1 MINQSNDGRIQA
13 GTPSTGT
20 LIIPLCGPPTASR
33 RKFFKTAAKAGAVAA
48 ATVAMPNIATAG
60 SHATVLKMQAAW
72 PSGANIFFE
81 MAQDYCNMVSD
92 MSGGSLKIDLQPV
105 NAIVKTSEIGAA
117 VSDGIVDM
125 GHWVTAY
132 WYGKNT
138 AASLFGTGPSYG
150 MSSQEV
156 MGWMERGGGRK
167 LYEEAVA
174 SVGFNYTGFFHM
186 PMPAQPFGWFKKNVT
201 KVSDVKGMKYRT
213 VGLATNVLTAMGMV
227 VRQLPGGEIQ
237 PAMKTGLIDAA
248 EFNNP
253 TSDSQFGMQDVSK
266 HYHLGSFHQSQ
277 EMFEI
282 PMNTKRLK
290 SLSPAHQ
297 AILKNAAYAANTDN
311 YFKALVRYSD
321 SLAMLMNE
329 HKVNVYQT
337 SDAILAEQLKGWD
350 KIVGEFSAKDAFF
363 KKVIDSQKAYAKKV
377 MKYLLMN
384 QPNYKL
390 AYENEFGPI
399 GKVKI

>member
-1 MINQSNDGRIQA
+1 MIKEKKLLKNLTS
-13 GTPSTGT
+13 
-20 LIIPLCGPPTASR
+20 SR

-92 MSGGSLKIDLQPV
+92 MSGGALKIDLLPV
-105 NAIVKTSEIGAA
+105 DAVVKTSEIGAA

-132 WYGKNT
+132 WYGKN
-138 AASLFGTGPSYG
+138 AASSLFGTGPSYG

-156 MGWMERGGGRK
+156 MGWMEYGGGRK
-167 LYEEAVA
+167 LYEETLAT
-174 SVGFNYTGFFHM
+174 VGYNYTGFFHM

-282 PMNTKRLK
+282 PMNTKRLN

-337 SDAILAEQLKGWD
+337 SDEILAEQLKGWD
-350 KIVGEFSAKDAFF
+350 KVIGEFSEKDAFF
-363 KKVIDSQKAYAKKV
+363 KKIVDSQKAYAKKV

-384 QPNYKL
+384 QPNYRL

-399 GKVKI
+399 AKVKI

>member
-1 MINQSNDGRIQA
+1 MIKEKKSLKNLTS
-13 GTPSTGT
+13 
-20 LIIPLCGPPTASR
+20 SR
-33 RKFFKTAAKAGAVAA
+33 RKFFKTAAKASAVAA

-60 SHATVLKMQAAW
+60 AHATVLKMQAAW
-72 PSGANIFFE
+72 PSGGDIFFE

-156 MGWMERGGGRK
+156 MGWMEYGGGRK
-167 LYEEAVA
+167 LYEETLA
-174 SVGFNYTGFFHM
+174 SVGYNYTGFFHM

-253 TSDSQFGMQDVSK
+253 TSDSNFGMQDVSK

-282 PMNTKRLK
+282 PMNTKRLN

-329 HKVNVYQT
+329 HKVNIYQT
-337 SDAILAEQLKGWD
+337 SDEILAEQLKGWD
-350 KIVGEFSAKDAFF
+350 KVIGEFSAKDPFF
-363 KKVIDSQKAYAKKV
+363 KKIVDSQKAYAKKV

-399 GKVKI
+399 AKVKI

>member
-1 MINQSNDGRIQA
+1 MIKEKKSLKNLTS
-13 GTPSTGT
+13 
-20 LIIPLCGPPTASR
+20 SR

-72 PSGANIFFE
+72 PSGADIFFE

-132 WYGKNT
+132 WYGKN
-138 AASLFGTGPSYG
+138 AASSLFGTGPSYG

-156 MGWMERGGGRK
+156 MGWMEYGGGRK
-167 LYEEAVA
+167 LYEETLA
-174 SVGFNYTGFFHM
+174 SVGYNYTGFFHM

-253 TSDSQFGMQDVSK
+253 TSDSNFGMQDVSK

-282 PMNTKRLK
+282 PMNTKRLN

-329 HKVNVYQT
+329 HKVNIYQT

-350 KIVGEFSAKDAFF
+350 KVIGEFSAKDPFF
-363 KKVIDSQKAYAKKV
+363 KKIVDSQKAYAKKV

-399 GKVKI
+399 AKVKI

>member
-1 MINQSNDGRIQA
+1 MIKEKKLLKNLTS
-13 GTPSTGT
+13 
-20 LIIPLCGPPTASR
+20 SR
-33 RKFFKTAAKAGAVAA
+33 RKFFKTAAKAGAVAV

-132 WYGKNT
+132 WYGKN
-138 AASLFGTGPSYG
+138 AASSLFGTGPSYG

-156 MGWMERGGGRK
+156 MGWMEYGGGRK
-167 LYEEAVA
+167 LYEETLA
-174 SVGFNYTGFFHM
+174 SVGYNYTGFFHM

-282 PMNTKRLK
+282 PMNTKRLN
-290 SLSPAHQ
+290 SLSPANQ

-337 SDAILAEQLKGWD
+337 SDEILAEQLKGWD
-350 KIVGEFSAKDAFF
+350 KVIGEFSAKDAFF
-363 KKVIDSQKAYAKKV
+363 KKIVDSQKAYAKKV

-384 QPNYKL
+384 QPNYRL

-399 GKVKI
+399 AKVKI

>member
-1 MINQSNDGRIQA
+1 MIKEKKSLKNTTS
-13 GTPSTGT
+13 
-20 LIIPLCGPPTASR
+20 SR

-60 SHATVLKMQAAW
+60 SHAKVLKMQAAW
-72 PSGANIFFE
+72 PSGANICFE
-81 MAQDYCNMVSD
+81 MAADYCKMVED

-105 NAIVKTSEIGAA
+105 GAVVKTSEIGQA
-117 VSDGIVDM
+117 VSSGVVDM

-132 WYGKNT
+132 WYGKN
-138 AASLFGTGPSYG
+138 AAPSLFGTGPSYG

-156 MGWMERGGGRK
+156 MGWMEYGGGRA
-167 LYEEAVA
+167 LYNETLAK
-174 SVGFNYTGFFHM
+174 VGFDYVGFFHM

-282 PMNTKRLK
+282 PMNTKRLN
-290 SLSPAHQ
+290 SLSPQHQ
-297 AILKNAAYAANTDN
+297 AILKHAAEATNTAN
-311 YFKALVRYSD
+311 YFMALVRYSND
-321 SLAMLMNE
+321 LGKLMNE
-329 HKVNVYQT
+329 SGVNVYQT
-337 SDAILAEQLKGWD
+337 SDAILDAQLAAWD
-350 KIVGEFSAKDAFF
+350 VVMKDFRKDALFNE
-363 KKVIDSQKAYAKKV
+363 IILSQQAYAKKV
-377 MKYLLMN
+377 MKYLFMN
-384 QPNYKL
+384 QPNYRL
-390 AYENEFGPI
+390 AYTRTFGDPT
-399 GKVKI
+399 KVKI

>member
-1 MINQSNDGRIQA
+1 MIKEKKSLKNS
-13 GTPSTGT
+13 SS
-20 LIIPLCGPPTASR
+20 SR
-33 RKFFKTAAKAGAVAA
+33 RKFFKTAAKASAVAA

-72 PSGANIFFE
+72 PSGGDIFFE

-132 WYGKNT
+132 WYGKN
-138 AASLFGTGPSYG
+138 AASSLFGTGPSYG

-156 MGWMERGGGRK
+156 MGWMEYGGGRK
-167 LYEEAVA
+167 LYEETLA
-174 SVGFNYTGFFHM
+174 SVGYNYTGFFHM

-282 PMNTKRLK
+282 PMNTKRLN

-321 SLAMLMNE
+321 SLASLMND
-329 HKVNVYQT
+329 HGVNVYQT
-337 SDAILAEQLKGWD
+337 SDEILAAQLKGWD
-350 KIVGEFSAKDAFF
+350 KVIGEFSAKDPFF
-363 KKVIDSQKAYAKKV
+363 KKIVDSQKAYAKKV

-399 GKVKI
+399 AKVKI